1 MNLASAVRT
10 ALLLLPEEF
19 TELDLFE
26 TIAGLSYR
34 GDFRMQVGENPHK
47 VRNIVGAQ
55 LESFRSLYGGLLKSF
70 WKSVYVIGARPV
82 EGRSV
87 RVMRQDRS
95 TAQRG
100 LIASKLPGGLK
111 GKVLAHYERKWA
123 LEKALA
129 LGAGKGDEKFEVDLE
144 AQQLWERIVQD
155 EEFGSIVDKSEF
167 LPPLPPRSL

>member
-1 MNLASAVRT
+1 VNLASAVRT

-82 EGRSV
+82 DGRTV
-87 RVMRQDRS
+87 RVMRQDKS

-111 GKVLAHYERKWA
+111 GKVLAYYKRKWA

-129 LGAGKGDEKFEVDLE
+129 RGAGEEVEDKLDLE

-155 EEFGSIVDKSEF
+155 EEFGSIVDKSESIVLIPF
-167 LPPLPPRSL
+167 PYSR